1 MGCEENYT
9 EREGNIRKESK
20 GKYLKG
26 KAIMKNGKEKSD
38 KQTKNDKDWNE
49 EWQEKINRRK
59 GKRKEK
65 SNKEGKTK

>member
-1 MGCEENYT
+1 MKRRKYHSLKRMGCEENYT

-38 KQTKNDKDWNE
+38 KQTKNDKD
-49 EWQEKINRRK
+49 
-59 GKRKEK
+59 
-65 SNKEGKTK
+65 